1 MNAPKSLTTR
11 AQYKIPKKIIAFD
24 VETTGLIPKS
34 GESAT
39 LPHIIQLSFIVF
51 DTRLRKVVRVAD
63 FHIRIPES
71 VVISPEITQLTGITH
86 EMCSATNPHAIP
98 IETALREFYEEFVK
112 CDCYVAHNLNFDREM
127 ITIEMKRAMRSEAY
141 LMDISGI
148 RTRCPLWQNM
158 FDPIYERA
166 HGIKNNCTMLAGKG
180 ICKILMTSKTGELY
194 YKSPKLSE
202 LYEFMFGT
210 DSLKGVSLHNSLV
223 DTYACLRCF
232 LMIKY
237 QYDLFGESSPGQI
250 PSFMRAM
257 TPIL

>member
-34 GESAT
+34 CESAI

-51 DTRLRKVVRVAD
+51 DTRLSKVVRVAD
-63 FHIRIPES
+63 FYILIDPTL
-71 VVISPEITQLTGITH
+71 VTISQEITKLTGITH
-86 EMCSATNPHAIP
+86 EMCSTANPRAIP
-98 IETALREFYEEFVK
+98 IEAALREFYEEFIK

-127 ITIEMKRAMRSEAY
+127 ITIEIQRAMRSEAY

-148 RTRCPLWQNM
+148 RTQCPLWTVI
-158 FDPIYERA
+158 FDPIYERE
-166 HGIKNNCTMLAGKG
+166 HGIKNHCTMMAGKG
-180 ICKILMTSKTGELY
+180 ICKIKMQSRTGELY
-194 YKSPKLSE
+194 YKSPKLVE
-202 LYEFMFGT
+202 LYETLFGT

-237 QYDLFGESSPGQI
+237 QYDLFDHMKKDWGCPVTYI
-250 PSFMRAM
+250 FFPV
-257 TPIL
+257 